1 MKKLGWL
8 GITSLFFVS
17 LSVNATG
24 FDSSY
29 SSIESRHC
37 RLLESHRMGSTQSCP
52 SFRGIKVNVIEGDLR
67 QTINLIRKDKEYP
80 LNLWSKIS
88 PAFSFLGT
96 KIEWRHTKG
105 KPRDIKGII
114 VRFNASED
122 FDNSA
127 KTTSY
132 LAVVK
137 INAKTMCVVG
147 KIAPQAKQN
156 QKARNMLDRSHNMPC
171 F

>member
-1 MKKLGWL
+1 MKKLGWF
-8 GITSLFFVS
+8 GITSLLFIS
-17 LSVNATG
+17 LLVNATE

-37 RLLESHRMGSTQSCP
+37 KLLESDSMGNLQACP

-67 QTINLIRKDKEYP
+67 QTINLIRRNKVYP

-96 KIEWRHTKG
+96 KIEWRHSKG

-122 FDNSA
+122 MSDAA

-137 INAKTMCVVG
+137 INAKTICVVG

-156 QKARNMLDRSHNMPC
+156 QKARNMLDRSLNMPC